1 MDPMEPQLL
10 QLLQQQQ
17 EQIAQMAA
25 QIQLLQQQPMAA
37 EPVAVPVNVPENGDD
52 IDAKRLRQFLKLNP
66 KKFSAEDKTDPED
79 WVYQIE
85 VLLQA
90 AQITEEASK
99 LKVIPHVLEK
109 AALVWWRFRA
119 EDAGA
124 KAVTNFREFKE
135 ELISQYRQQDPAR
148 IARGKLKQLRQTGA
162 ASTYA
167 DQFSKLNLRA
177 KVPDGEKQYWFMEGL
192 KQDLRTK
199 VEVKHTMKEFEN
211 YEHLVRY
218 TIAED
223 NAMFLA
229 GRSNGKRKNGNKWYG
244 GQASSSGNG
253 NGHAS
258 HSNDSAPMEV
268 DTYEHIPKMTPAIK
282 KWLSEEDEVEIEE
295 TSLPVEREELDRDL
309 KPVDLDL
316 GPLVATWKDTK
327 SANLLVTKGRVGCAV
342 ANTLFD
348 TGASV
353 TIASGR
359 FVEKHKFKTR
369 TIEHGPIFR
378 TADGCKHR
386 CEKIMDTARFT
397 AGPYKDTLTNV
408 YVIPGDC
415 PFDLILGKPW
425 FDEKNPEIDFPN
437 NIIKM
442 QHNGETIVF
451 RADYHEQKVL
461 RDAGII
467 SSVEMYAELAS
478 GGYINICMMK
488 PVPDDYENYE
498 FDENGHKLDKTG
510 YEKYADE
517 ILREFVDVT
526 DPDIPYPVD
535 REVEH
540 EIELE
545 PDAKAVA
552 QQMYRLTFEE
562 LAELK
567 KTIIDYLNK
576 GFIRPSKSPFGAP
589 ILFVRKKGGALRMCV
604 DYRGL
609 NRITKKNRCPL
620 PRIEDLLDQLAGAK
634 FFTSLDLTSGY
645 HQIKIKEEDIEKTAF
660 RTQFGHFEFLVM
672 PFGLCNAPATFQTL
686 MNTVFREEINHFVLV
701 YLDDIMIFSKT
712 FEDHLRHITT
722 ILEWPEPKNTTDI
735 LSFLGFTGW
744 YRKFIEKYSHVA
756 APMTELLKKEVPF
769 IWGAPQQEA
778 FELLKKKLTNAP
790 VLILPSPDFPF
801 HMYTDASDF
810 AFGGVLM
817 QDQGQ
822 GLRPVAYS
830 SKKLS
835 EAERKYTIYE
845 KEALSQIHHLQLWRC
860 YLQGAPRSTAYTD
873 NAVLKNLQTQPRLS
887 PRQARWMLVLQE
899 YNLYVEYIAGKAN
912 VVADALSRR
921 PDLAMT
927 VVIAHQDSEWLL
939 ELKESYE
946 KNDDAKKIIKLIQN
960 GTSRNYAFDHGYIVR
975 RTPTRTQLY
984 IPDVGT
990 LRHDLLI
997 EHHDSLL
1004 AGHFGAAK
1012 TGALLSRHYYWPQQ
1026 LRDVREFVQA
1036 CQECGNSKSS
1046 NQKKPGL
1053 LKSLPIPKRRF
1064 EVITMDFVTKLPEAD
1079 GFTAIMI
1086 MVDKLTK
1093 RVFLAPTTDA
1103 VTAEEAATMFFEHV
1117 IRNQGVPSIIIS
1129 DRGTQFK
1136 SVFWKS
1142 MVAQLGIKHKLST
1155 AYHPQTD
1162 GQSEITVRIVID
1174 LLRTL
1179 HYQYK
1184 NWVKILPAVEF
1195 AINNSVNASTGKTPF
1210 FLCYGEEVPTPASI
1224 NLQFLARNNPNQP
1237 SVDFAERTQVAV
1249 QQAQRALVKAQQRQ
1263 KTYADK
1269 NRRYLTFEV
1278 GDQVYIST
1286 TDLPLKGPRRLA
1298 PKWFGPVPIIEK
1310 LSDLNYRVALP
1321 EMWKRRHPVFH
1332 IEKLKPFVVS
1342 TKFPSRSDRRPPP
1355 DLEQGSDVYN
1365 VEKILNRR
1373 STRRGRGWRIEYYIK
1388 WEGYPMCDSTWEPKT
1403 NLQDAG
1409 TKVQRMMQEVDLQHN
1424 T

>member
-1 MDPMEPQLL
+1 
-10 QLLQQQQ
+10 
-17 EQIAQMAA
+17 
-25 QIQLLQQQPMAA
+25 
-37 EPVAVPVNVPENGDD
+37 
-52 IDAKRLRQFLKLNP
+52 
-66 KKFSAEDKTDPED
+66 
-79 WVYQIE
+79 
-85 VLLQA
+85 
-90 AQITEEASK
+90 
-99 LKVIPHVLEK
+99 
-109 AALVWWRFRA
+109 
-119 EDAGA
+119 
-124 KAVTNFREFKE
+124 
-135 ELISQYRQQDPAR
+135 
-148 IARGKLKQLRQTGA
+148 
-162 ASTYA
+162 
-167 DQFSKLNLRA
+167 
-177 KVPDGEKQYWFMEGL
+177 
-192 KQDLRTK
+192 
-199 VEVKHTMKEFEN
+199 
-211 YEHLVRY
+211 
-218 TIAED
+218 
-223 NAMFLA
+223 
-229 GRSNGKRKNGNKWYG
+229 
-244 GQASSSGNG
+244 
-253 NGHAS
+253 
-258 HSNDSAPMEV
+258 
-268 DTYEHIPKMTPAIK
+268 
-282 KWLSEEDEVEIEE
+282 
-295 TSLPVEREELDRDL
+295 
-309 KPVDLDL
+309 
-316 GPLVATWKDTK
+316 
-327 SANLLVTKGRVGCAV
+327 
-342 ANTLFD
+342 
-348 TGASV
+348 
-353 TIASGR
+353 
-359 FVEKHKFKTR
+359 
-369 TIEHGPIFR
+369 
-378 TADGCKHR
+378 
-386 CEKIMDTARFT
+386 MDTARFT

-510 YEKYADE
+510 YGKYADE

-620 PRIEDLLDQLAGAK
+620 PRIEDLLDQLAGA
-634 FFTSLDLTSGY
+634 
-645 HQIKIKEEDIEKTAF
+645 
-660 RTQFGHFEFLVM
+660 
-672 PFGLCNAPATFQTL
+672 N
-686 MNTVFREEINHFVLV
+686 
-701 YLDDIMIFSKT
+701 
-712 FEDHLRHITT
+712 
-722 ILEWPEPKNTTDI
+722 
-735 LSFLGFTGW
+735 
-744 YRKFIEKYSHVA
+744 
-756 APMTELLKKEVPF
+756 
-769 IWGAPQQEA
+769 
-778 FELLKKKLTNAP
+778 
-790 VLILPSPDFPF
+790 PDFPF

-845 KEALSQIHHLQLWRC
+845 KEALSQIHYLQLWRC

-927 VVIAHQDSEWLL
+927 VVITHQDSEWL
-939 ELKESYE
+939 
-946 KNDDAKKIIKLIQN
+946 D
-960 GTSRNYAFDHGYIVR
+960 YAFDHGYIVR

-984 IPDVGT
+984 IPDLGT

-1026 LRDVREFVQA
+1026 LRDVHCEFVQA

-1117 IRNQGVPSIIIS
+1117 VRNQGVPSIIIS
-1129 DRGTQFK
+1129 DRGTQFT

-1286 TDLPLKGPRRLA
+1286 ADLPLKDPRRLA

-1310 LSDLNYRVALP
+1310 LSDLNYRVVLP

>member
-1 MDPMEPQLL
+1 METSGMVVRL
-10 QLLQQQQ
+10 
-17 EQIAQMAA
+17 
-25 QIQLLQQQPMAA
+25 
-37 EPVAVPVNVPENGDD
+37 VAV
-52 IDAKRLRQFLKLNP
+52 
-66 KKFSAEDKTDPED
+66 
-79 WVYQIE
+79 
-85 VLLQA
+85 
-90 AQITEEASK
+90 
-99 LKVIPHVLEK
+99 
-109 AALVWWRFRA
+109 
-119 EDAGA
+119 
-124 KAVTNFREFKE
+124 
-135 ELISQYRQQDPAR
+135 
-148 IARGKLKQLRQTGA
+148 
-162 ASTYA
+162 
-167 DQFSKLNLRA
+167 
-177 KVPDGEKQYWFMEGL
+177 
-192 KQDLRTK
+192 
-199 VEVKHTMKEFEN
+199 
-211 YEHLVRY
+211 
-218 TIAED
+218 
-223 NAMFLA
+223 AMAMVMF
-229 GRSNGKRKNGNKWYG
+229 
-244 GQASSSGNG
+244 
-253 NGHAS
+253 S

-282 KWLSEEDEVEIEE
+282 KWLSGEDEVEVEE
-295 TSLPVEREELDRDL
+295 TSLPVEREELDR
-309 KPVDLDL
+309 VDLDL

-451 RADYHEQKVL
+451 RANYHEQKVL
-461 RDAGII
+461 RDDGII

-545 PDAKAVA
+545 PDAKAALLDLVNH
-552 QQMYRLTFEE
+552 L
-562 LAELK
+562 
-567 KTIIDYLNK
+567 
-576 GFIRPSKSPFGAP
+576 FGAP

-645 HQIKIKEEDIEKTAF
+645 HQIMIKEEDIEKTAF
-660 RTQFGHFEFLVM
+660 RTQFGHFEF
-672 PFGLCNAPATFQTL
+672 L

-887 PRQARWMLVLQE
+887 PRQARWILVLQE

-1004 AGHFGAAK
+1004 AGHFDAAK

-1129 DRGTQFK
+1129 DRGTQFT

-1224 NLQFLARNNPNQP
+1224 NLQFLARNNRNQP

-1286 TDLPLKGPRRLA
+1286 ADLPLKGPRRLA

>member
-244 GQASSSGNG
+244 GQASGSGNG
-253 NGHAS
+253 NGHVS

-295 TSLPVEREELDRDL
+295 TSLPVEREELDR
-309 KPVDLDL
+309 VDLDL

-620 PRIEDLLDQLAGAK
+620 PRIEDLLDQLAGA
-634 FFTSLDLTSGY
+634 
-645 HQIKIKEEDIEKTAF
+645 
-660 RTQFGHFEFLVM
+660 
-672 PFGLCNAPATFQTL
+672 N
-686 MNTVFREEINHFVLV
+686 
-701 YLDDIMIFSKT
+701 
-712 FEDHLRHITT
+712 
-722 ILEWPEPKNTTDI
+722 
-735 LSFLGFTGW
+735 
-744 YRKFIEKYSHVA
+744 
-756 APMTELLKKEVPF
+756 
-769 IWGAPQQEA
+769 
-778 FELLKKKLTNAP
+778 
-790 VLILPSPDFPF
+790 PDFPF

-927 VVIAHQDSEWLL
+927 VVIAHQDSEWL
-939 ELKESYE
+939 
-946 KNDDAKKIIKLIQN
+946 
-960 GTSRNYAFDHGYIVR
+960 NYAFDHGYIVR

-1129 DRGTQFK
+1129 DRGTQFT